1 MKIKNLILFAFVMF
15 FFINQACK
23 KASPAS
29 KKDNE
34 EQVEPEDDGN
44 NPPPEEENGD
54 GKITHSFDRLE
65 NNEGW
70 QSPGNELTIDQTDK
84 TEGNGSLKSEGSSTG
99 RLIKSFSPF
108 NITIDPDEA
117 YLCFSLYV
125 SDLSKLTGSGQ
136 FEISSSGKAD
146 LDETAWDFNYLG
158 LKNGWNEVVL
168 KLSAGSNTGG
178 TTDFTGINFLRFYA
192 SSEDGESVI
201 FKIDHIR
208 FTNFYDNGHVV
219 DPNFHI
225 YILAGQS
232 NMAGYGYLTDIHPT
246 LNIKY
251 ADIANDRVLV
261 LNSENEWDIAKHP
274 LHPEEQNNAGVGPG
288 LDFAIKMLEEADPK
302 VKIGLIPTAK
312 GGSNVGH
319 WIPGGSLYGP
329 SIGKSLF
336 AATDG
341 VIKGVLYLQGEADAF
356 ANTTVGWGDKV
367 KLIINGYRKELR
379 DPDLKFL
386 IGEIGRD
393 FNGKENFILIN
404 NQIPALIQSV
414 PNTYRI
420 SSEGLTDRGDA
431 LHFDSKSATQL
442 GWRYA
447 EQLKKSTQ

>member
-1 MKIKNLILFAFVMF
+1 MKSKNLFLFAFAMLF
-15 FFINQACK
+15 FMTIACK
-23 KASPAS
+23 KANPEL

-34 EQVEPEDDGN
+34 EHVDPDDDGN
-44 NPPPEEENGD
+44 NLPPEEENPD
-54 GKITHSFDRLE
+54 NRITLSFDKLE

-70 QSPGNELTIDQTDK
+70 QSPGNELIIDQTDK
-84 TEGNGSLKSEGSSTG
+84 TEGNSSLKSEGSSTG
-99 RLIKSFSPF
+99 RFISTFSPF
-108 NITIDPDEA
+108 NVTIHPDEA

-125 SDLSKLTGSGQ
+125 SDLSKLTGAGQ

-146 LDETAWDFNYLG
+146 LNETAWGLNHLG
-158 LKNGWNEVVL
+158 LKNGWNDVIL

-178 TTDFTGINFLRFYA
+178 TTDFTAINFIRFYA
-192 SSEDGESVI
+192 NSKDGESVI
-201 FKIDHIR
+201 FKIDNIR
-208 FTNFYDNGHVV
+208 FTNFYDNGHVA

-232 NMAGYGYLTDIHPT
+232 NMAGYGYLTDIHPI

-251 ADIANDRVLV
+251 ADVSDDRILV
-261 LNSENEWDIAKHP
+261 LNAENEWKTAIHP
-274 LHPEEQNNAGVGPG
+274 LHPGENENAGVGPG
-288 LDFAIKMLEEADPK
+288 LDFAIKMLEDADPK
-302 VKIGLIPTAK
+302 IKIGLIPTAK
-312 GGSNVGH
+312 GDSNVGH

-336 AATDG
+336 AQTDG

-367 KLIINGYRKELR
+367 KLIIQGYRKELQ
-379 DPDLKFL
+379 DPNLKFL

-393 FNGKENFILIN
+393 FNGKESFTLIN
-404 NQIPALIQSV
+404 NQIPELIQSV
-414 PNTYRI
+414 PNTYKI

-442 GWRYA
+442 GIRYA
-447 EQLKKSTQ
+447 EQLKK